1 MRLSLLSALAVCGST
16 VSAATL
22 PALPQLAPVPITE
35 FKGNPFVRP
44 LTFEEVKEGATL
56 VNTTKNDDDQ
66 PKMAVFAAAAAAG
79 ECANP
84 RVRIEWDSY
93 SPDDKQAFVSAIRC
107 LQNRGSSGKYPG
119 AKTRY
124 DDLVALHQ
132 KLTPNVHSNA
142 KFLLWHRYFVWTFEQ
157 LLRSECGFNREMPW
171 WDETRWSGRFSQS
184 SVFSAQYFG
193 ALANVNGGCVPN
205 GQFANVPVNLG
216 PGTST
221 NTPHCLQRKG
231 DAALTQNTSK
241 DWVNA
246 CHNTAVYP
254 TYKDMAACAEGGAHA
269 YGHNGIGAVMGDV
282 YASPGDPVFW
292 LHHLFIDH
300 NYRIWQNADPAR
312 ITAAGVNGVDKFG
325 NQITMNTMIYV
336 EGLRPDIAVRDIINT
351 KSTTLCYR
359 YDY

>member
-22 PALPQLAPVPITE
+22 PALPQLTPVPITE

-93 SPDDKQAFVSAIRC
+93 SPDDKQAFISAIRC

-205 GQFANVPVNLG
+205 GVSLFPLEQLDALG
-216 PGTST
+216 
-221 NTPHCLQRKG
+221 N
-231 DAALTQNTSK
+231 
-241 DWVNA
+241 
-246 CHNTAVYP
+246 
-254 TYKDMAACAEGGAHA
+254 
-269 YGHNGIGAVMGDV
+269 
-282 YASPGDPVFW
+282 
-292 LHHLFIDH
+292 
-300 NYRIWQNADPAR
+300 
-312 ITAAGVNGVDKFG
+312 
-325 NQITMNTMIYV
+325 
-336 EGLRPDIAVRDIINT
+336 
-351 KSTTLCYR
+351 
-359 YDY
+359 